1 MRIGRGILLLSL
13 AALLGA
19 CQQPAS
25 LGPSGDGVGVGAPR
39 FQVLQVTNDA
49 ETRAMEDAIVV
60 AINGLRAA
68 HGLAG
73 LANSDTLRDLARVH
87 SQDMITRNFYSHTN
101 PDGKS
106 PYQRLQDAKLSV
118 AAWGETIHYSD
129 TNPKNVVD
137 DWARHPGG
145 YAYMLNSRFTAAGV
159 GVVHTDDQTGYR
171 VTALFVRPALG
182 QLP

>member
-1 MRIGRGILLLSL
+1 MRTGKGILLLGL
-13 AALLGA
+13 AALVGA
-19 CQQPAS
+19 CHQPAGVS
-25 LGPSGDGVGVGAPR
+25 PSAARVGVDAPR
-39 FQVLQVTNDA
+39 FQVLQVTDDA
-49 ETRAMEDAIVV
+49 ETRAMEDAIVT

-101 PDGKS
+101 PDGKN
-106 PYQRLQDAKLSV
+106 PLQRLRDAKLSV

-129 TNPKNVVD
+129 TNPKNVVA

-145 YAYMLNSRFTAAGV
+145 YAYMLDSRFTAAGV

-171 VTALFVRPALG
+171 VTALFMRPAVG
-182 QLP
+182 ALP